1 MWSLE
6 VSGVLS
12 ETVFVN
18 INVLFGVVPNIYK
31 VNNPIQ
37 YTYIFLILF
46 KYIDFVGNCSNK
58 NFNFKLDLKL
68 NLT

>member
-18 INVLFGVVPNIYK
+18 INILFGVVPNIY
-31 VNNPIQ
+31 NNPIQ

-46 KYIDFVGNCSNK
+46 NYIDFVGNSSNK